1 MVHYCGVICSFE
13 LLIIIEWGE
22 SSMEKNRIR
31 KTASGRN
38 TRMTYARQK
47 EVLEMPN
54 LIEVQKNSYQWFLDE
69 GLREVF
75 DDISPISDYSGHLS
89 LEFVDFELCEDD
101 VKYSIEKCKERDA
114 TYAAPLKVKVRLI
127 NKEKDEITEH
137 EIFMGDLPLMT
148 QTGTFVI
155 NGAERVIVS
164 QLVRSPG
171 IYYGIGHDKIGK
183 RLFSC
188 TVIPNRGAW
197 LEYET
202 DSNDVFYV
210 RVDRTRKVPITVL
223 IRALGVGTNDEI
235 RELFGDEPKIE
246 ASFAKDTAENY
257 QEGLLELY
265 KKIRPGEPLS
275 VESAESLINSMFFDP
290 RRYDLAKVGRYK
302 FNKKLMFRNRIR
314 HHILAEDV
322 VDALT
327 GEVLAKAGDK
337 VSVELADRIQNSAIP
352 YVWIQTE
359 EKNVK
364 ILSNM
369 MVDITNFVECNPRE
383 LGITELVYFPVLQQI
398 LKEYSDDPEML
409 AEAIQKNVHELIPK
423 HITKE
428 DIIASINYNIH
439 LEYGIG
445 NDDDI
450 DHLGNRRIRAVGE
463 LLQNQYRIGLSR
475 LERVVRERMTTHDA
489 EEISPQVLINIKPV
503 QAAVKEFFGSSQLS
517 QFMDQNNPLG
527 ELTHKRRLSALGP
540 GGLSRDRAG
549 FEVRDVHYT
558 HYGRMCP
565 IETPEGPNIGL
576 INSLASYARIN
587 EYGFIEAPYRKIDKS
602 DPENP
607 RVTDEVVYMTADEED
622 DYYVAQASAPLDA
635 EGHFIRN
642 SVSGRFETETQE
654 YPKGMFDY
662 MDVSPKMVF
671 SVATALIPFLQN
683 DDANRALMG
692 SNMQRQAV
700 PLLFTEAPVVG
711 TGMEPKVAVDSG
723 VCVVAKK
730 AGTIDYVA
738 SDLIRM
744 TYDDGGKEEY
754 HLTKFSRSN
763 QSNCYNQKPVVTK
776 GSHVEEGEVIA
787 DGPSTSGGELAL
799 GKNPLIGFMTW
810 EGYNYEDAVLLSE
823 RLVQED
829 VYTSVH
835 IEEYEAEARDT
846 KLGPEEITRDV
857 PGVGD
862 DALKDLDDRGIIRI
876 GAEVRA
882 GDILVGKVTPKG
894 ETELTAEERLL
905 RAIFGEKARE
915 VRDTSL
921 KVPHGEYG
929 IVVDAKV
936 FTRENG
942 DELSPGVNQAVR
954 IYIAQK
960 RKISVGDKMAGR
972 HGNKGVVSRVLP
984 VEDMPYLPNGR
995 PLDIVLNPLGVPSR
1009 MNIGQVL
1016 EIHLSLAAKALGFNV
1031 ATPVFDGAKESDIM
1045 DTLDLANDYVNL
1057 EWDEFEKKHKEELLP
1072 EVMEYLSEN
1081 REHRKVW
1088 KGVPISR
1095 DGKVRLRD
1103 GRTGEYF
1110 DSPVTIGHMHYLK
1123 LHHLVDDKIH
1133 ARSTGPYSLV
1143 TQQPLGGKAQFGGQR
1158 FGEMEVWALEAYGAA
1173 YTLQE
1178 ILTVKSDDVVGRVK
1192 TYEAIIKGDNIP
1204 EPGVPE
1210 SFKVLLKELQS
1221 LGLDVRVLRE
1231 DHTEVEIMESI
1242 DYGENDYR
1250 YEIEGDSRNYDY
1262 EKNSLGS
1269 MGYQRQEFDEDSGE
1283 LVASEEEEDVELDMD
1298 DDFVKEDSEIF

>member
-1 MVHYCGVICSFE
+1 M
-13 LLIIIEWGE
+13 
-22 SSMEKNRIR
+22 
-31 KTASGRN
+31 
-38 TRMTYARQK
+38 RMSYQRQK

-54 LIEVQKNSYQWFLDE
+54 LIEVQKDSYDWFLRS
-69 GLREVF
+69 GLKEVF
-75 DDISPISDYSGHLS
+75 DDISPISDYGGRLS
-89 LEFVDFELCEDD
+89 LEFVDFTLCEDD
-101 VKYSIEKCKERDA
+101 VKYSIEECKQRDA
-114 TYAAPLKVKVRLI
+114 TYAAPLKVKVRLY
-127 NKEKDEITEH
+127 NKGKDEITEH

-148 QTGTFVI
+148 ATGTFVI

-171 IYYGIGHDKIGK
+171 IYYGIAHDKLGK

-223 IRALGVGTNDEI
+223 IRALGVSSNAEI
-235 RELFGDEPKIE
+235 VELFGEEPKIL
-246 ASFAKDTAENY
+246 ASFTKDTSTNY

-265 KKIRPGEPLS
+265 KKIRPGEPLA
-275 VESAESLINSMFFDP
+275 VENAESLIMSMFFDP

-302 FNKKLMFRNRIR
+302 FNKKLALRSRIR
-314 HHILAEDV
+314 NQILAEDV
-322 VDALT
+322 VDPST
-327 GEVLAKAGDK
+327 GEILAEKGTT
-337 VSVELADRIQNSAIP
+337 VTLELADKIQNAAVP

-359 EKNVK
+359 ERNVK
-364 ILSNM
+364 VLSNL
-369 MVDITNFVECNPRE
+369 MVDLKAWVDVDEEE
-383 LGITELVYFPVLQQI
+383 LGINEKVYYPVLEKI
-398 LKEYSDDPEML
+398 LEENTDIEEIKQ
-409 AEAIQKNVHELIPK
+409 AIKRDIHDLIPK

-428 DIIASINYNIH
+428 DIFASINYNMH
-439 LEYGIG
+439 LEYGAG
-445 NDDDI
+445 NADDI

-475 LERVVRERMTTHDA
+475 MERVVRERMTTQDIDG
-489 EEISPQVLINIKPV
+489 ISPQSLINIKPV
-503 QAAVKEFFGSSQLS
+503 TAAIKEFFGSSQLS

-549 FEVRDVHYT
+549 FEVRDVHYS

-587 EYGFIEAPYRKIDKS
+587 EYGFVEAPYRRIDKS
-602 DPENP
+602 DPKNP

-622 DYYVAQASAPLDA
+622 NYHVAQANEPLDA
-635 EGHFIRN
+635 EGHFIN
-642 SVSGRFETETQE
+642 KNVSGRYLDETQSYE
-654 YPKGMFDY
+654 PHMFDY

-700 PLLFTEAPVVG
+700 PLMITDAPVVG
-711 TGMEPKVAVDSG
+711 TGIEAKAAVDSG

-730 AGTIDYVA
+730 AGTISY
-738 SDLIRM
+738 SCSNEIRM
-744 TYDDGGKEEY
+744 NNDDGTKDVY
-754 HLTKFSRSN
+754 HLTKFMRSN
-763 QSNCYNQKPVVTK
+763 QSNCYNQKPIVFK
-776 GSHVEEGEVIA
+776 GDHVEAGEVIA
-787 DGPSTSGGELAL
+787 DGPSTYQGELAL

-823 RLVQED
+823 RLVQDD
-829 VYTSVH
+829 VYTSIH

-846 KLGPEEITRDV
+846 KLGPEEITKDV

-862 DALKDLDDRGIIRI
+862 EALKDLDERGIIRI

-929 IVVDAKV
+929 IIVDAKV

-984 VEDMPYLPNGR
+984 VEDMPFLPNGR

-1016 EIHLSLAAKALGFNV
+1016 EIHLSLAAAALGFNV
-1031 ATPVFDGAKESDIM
+1031 STPIFDGANEKDIQ
-1045 DTLDLANDYVNL
+1045 DTLELANDYVNM
-1057 EWDEFEKKHKEELLP
+1057 EWDAFSEKYKDVLLP
-1072 EVMEYLSEN
+1072 EVYQYLEEHLDH
-1081 REHRKVW
+1081 RELW
-1088 KGVPISR
+1088 KGVDIAR
-1095 DGKVRLRD
+1095 DGKVQLRD
-1103 GRTGEYF
+1103 GRTGEPF
-1110 DSPVTIGHMHYLK
+1110 DGRTTIGHMHYLK

-1158 FGEMEVWALEAYGAA
+1158 FGEMEVWALEAYGAS

-1204 EPGVPE
+1204 EPGIPE

-1221 LGLDVRVLRE
+1221 LALDVRVLR
-1231 DHTEVEIMESI
+1231 DDNTEVKIMESV
-1242 DYGENDYR
+1242 DYGDTNLNHI
-1250 YEIEGDSRNYDY
+1250 IEGDRYSDREDERFGDY
-1262 EKNSLGS
+1262 GFSKK
-1269 MGYQRQEFDEDSGE
+1269 EFDGEEMVDVEED
-1283 LVASEEEEDVELDMD
+1283 EEEDSYLDLDESSD
-1298 DDFVKEDSEIF
+1298 DDM

>member
-1 MVHYCGVICSFE
+1 
-13 LLIIIEWGE
+13 
-22 SSMEKNRIR
+22 MEKNRIR
-31 KTASGRN
+31 PIKTGKSF
-38 TRMTYARQK
+38 RMSYSRQQ

-54 LIEVQKNSYQWFLDE
+54 LIEVQKDSYQWFLDK
-69 GLREVF
+69 GLKEVF
-75 DDISPISDYSGHLS
+75 DDISPIADYNGHLS
-89 LEFVDFELCEDD
+89 LEFVDFTLCEEDA
-101 VKYSIEKCKERDA
+101 KYTIDECKERDA
-114 TYAAPLKVKVRLI
+114 TYAAPLKVRVRLY
-127 NKEKDEITEH
+127 NKETDEINEH

-148 QTGTFVI
+148 KTGTFVI

-171 IYYGIGHDKIGK
+171 IYYGIAHDKFGK
-183 RLFSC
+183 KLYSA

-223 IRALGVGTNDEI
+223 IRALGVGTNAEI
-235 RELFGDEPKIE
+235 IELFGEEPKLL
-246 ASFAKDTAENY
+246 ASFGKDTSENY

-265 KKIRPGEPLS
+265 KKIRPGEPLA
-275 VESAESLINSMFFDP
+275 VDSAESLITSMFFDP

-302 FNKKLMFRNRIR
+302 FNKKLLLKNRVSGQ
-314 HHILAEDV
+314 ILAEDAV
-322 VDALT
+322 SAIT
-327 GEVLAKAGDK
+327 GEVVAEKGTK
-337 VSVELADRIQNSAIP
+337 ITREIADMIQNAAVP
-352 YVWIQTE
+352 YIWVEGE
-359 EKNVK
+359 ETSRNIKV
-364 ILSNM
+364 LSNM
-369 MVDITNFVECNPRE
+369 MVDLQAVVDIDPAEV
-383 LGITELVYFPVLQQI
+383 GVTEQVYYPVLAGI
-398 LKEYSDDPEML
+398 IEESAGDVDEMKRL
-409 AEAIQKNVHELIPK
+409 IKRDLHDLIPK

-428 DIIASINYNIH
+428 DIFASINYNMH
-439 LEYGIG
+439 LEYGMG

-475 LERVVRERMTTHDA
+475 LERVVRERMTTQDQDG
-489 EEISPQVLINIKPV
+489 ISPQSLINIKPV
-503 QAAVKEFFGSSQLS
+503 TAAVKEFFGSSQLS

-549 FEVRDVHYT
+549 FEVRDVHYS

-576 INSLASYARIN
+576 INSLACYARIN
-587 EYGFIEAPYRKIDKS
+587 EYGFIEAPYRKVDKT
-602 DPENP
+602 DPMNP
-607 RVTDEVVYMTADEED
+607 VVTDEVVYMTADEED
-622 DYYVAQASAPLDA
+622 NYHVAQANTPLDE
-635 EGHFIRN
+635 EGHFIN
-642 SVSGRFETETQE
+642 KNVSGRYREETQDYE
-654 YPKGMFDY
+654 RNKFDY

-700 PLLFTEAPVVG
+700 PLLTTEAPVVG
-711 TGMEPKVAVDSG
+711 TGMEVKTAVDSG
-723 VCVVAKK
+723 VAEVAEQAGVVESSTSTSI
-730 AGTIDYVA
+730 TI
-738 SDLIRM
+738 RH
-744 TYDDGGKEEY
+744 DDGTKKTY
-754 HLTKFSRSN
+754 KLTKFQRSN
-763 QSNCYNQKPVVTK
+763 QSNCYNQRPIVDK
-776 GSHVEEGEVIA
+776 GERVEAGQVIA
-787 DGPSTSGGELAL
+787 DGPSTSGGEMAL

-823 RLVQED
+823 RLVQDD

-846 KLGPEEITRDV
+846 KLGPEEITRDI

-862 DALKDLDDRGIIRI
+862 DALKDLDERGIIRI

-984 VEDMPYLPNGR
+984 VEDMPFLPNGR

-1031 ATPVFDGAKESDIM
+1031 STPVFAGANENDIM

-1057 EWDEFEKKHKEELLP
+1057 EWDEFEKKHGEELRP
-1072 EVMEYLSEN
+1072 EVLQFLSEN
-1081 REHRKVW
+1081 RDHRELW
-1088 KGVPISR
+1088 KGVPLSR

-1158 FGEMEVWALEAYGAA
+1158 FGEMEVWALEAYGAS

-1192 TYEAIIKGDNIP
+1192 TYEAIIKGENIP

-1221 LGLDVRVLRE
+1221 LALDVRVLR
-1231 DHTEVEIMESI
+1231 DDNTEVKIMESV
-1242 DYGENDYR
+1242 DYGETDLR
-1250 YEIEGDSRNYDY
+1250 HIIEGDRKYRDENESFGDHGFT
-1262 EKNSLGS
+1262 EK
-1269 MGYQRQEFDEDSGE
+1269 EFVGE
-1283 LVASEEEEDVELDMD
+1283 ELEDVEPDEKPDDSDLENLSFD
-1298 DDFVKEDSEIF
+1298 DDDYLGEE

>member
-1 MVHYCGVICSFE
+1 M
-13 LLIIIEWGE
+13 
-22 SSMEKNRIR
+22 
-31 KTASGRN
+31 
-38 TRMTYARQK
+38 RMSYQRQK

-54 LIEVQKNSYQWFLDE
+54 LIEVQKDSYDWFLRS
-69 GLREVF
+69 GLKEVF
-75 DDISPISDYSGHLS
+75 DDISPISDYGGRLS
-89 LEFVDFELCEDD
+89 LEFVDFTLCEDD
-101 VKYSIEKCKERDA
+101 VKYSIEECKQRDA
-114 TYAAPLKVKVRLI
+114 TYAAPLKVKVRLY

-148 QTGTFVI
+148 ATGTFVI

-171 IYYGIGHDKIGK
+171 IYYGIAHDKLGK

-197 LEYET
+197 LEYDT

-223 IRALGVGTNDEI
+223 IRALGVSSNAEI
-235 RELFGDEPKIE
+235 VELFGEEPKIL
-246 ASFAKDTAENY
+246 ASFTKDTSTNY

-265 KKIRPGEPLS
+265 KKIRPGEPLA
-275 VESAESLINSMFFDP
+275 VENAESLIMSMFFDP

-302 FNKKLMFRNRIR
+302 FNKKLALRSRIR
-314 HHILAEDV
+314 NQILAEDV
-322 VDALT
+322 VDPST
-327 GEVLAKAGDK
+327 GEILAEKGTT
-337 VSVELADRIQNSAIP
+337 VTLELADKIQNAAVP

-359 EKNVK
+359 ERNVK
-364 ILSNM
+364 VLSNL
-369 MVDITNFVECNPRE
+369 MVDLKAWVDVDEEE
-383 LGITELVYFPVLQQI
+383 LGINEKVYYPVLEKI
-398 LKEYSDDPEML
+398 LEENTDIEEIKQ
-409 AEAIQKNVHELIPK
+409 AIKRDIHDLIPK

-428 DIIASINYNIH
+428 DIFASINYNMH
-439 LEYGIG
+439 LEYGAG
-445 NDDDI
+445 NADDI

-475 LERVVRERMTTHDA
+475 MERVVRERMTTQDIDG
-489 EEISPQVLINIKPV
+489 ISPQSLINIKPV
-503 QAAVKEFFGSSQLS
+503 TAAIKEFFGSSQLS

-549 FEVRDVHYT
+549 FEVRDVHYS

-587 EYGFIEAPYRKIDKS
+587 EYGFVEAPYRRIDKS
-602 DPENP
+602 DPKNP

-622 DYYVAQASAPLDA
+622 NYHVAQANEPLDA
-635 EGHFIRN
+635 EGHFLN
-642 SVSGRFETETQE
+642 KNVSGRYLDETQSYE
-654 YPKGMFDY
+654 PHMFDY

-700 PLLFTEAPVVG
+700 PLMITDAPVVG
-711 TGMEPKVAVDSG
+711 TGIEAKAAVDSG

-730 AGTIDYVA
+730 AGTISY
-738 SDLIRM
+738 SCSNEIRM
-744 TYDDGGKEEY
+744 NNDDGTKDVY
-754 HLTKFSRSN
+754 HLTKFMRSN
-763 QSNCYNQKPVVTK
+763 QSNCYNQKPIVFK
-776 GSHVEEGEVIA
+776 GDHVEAGEVIA
-787 DGPSTSGGELAL
+787 DGPSTYQGELAL

-823 RLVQED
+823 RLVQDD
-829 VYTSVH
+829 VYTSIH

-846 KLGPEEITRDV
+846 KLGPEEITKDV

-862 DALKDLDDRGIIRI
+862 EALKDLDERGIIRI

-929 IVVDAKV
+929 IIVDAKV

-984 VEDMPYLPNGR
+984 VEDMPFLPNGR

-1016 EIHLSLAAKALGFNV
+1016 EIHLSLAAAALGFNV
-1031 ATPVFDGAKESDIM
+1031 STPIFDGANEKDIQ
-1045 DTLDLANDYVNL
+1045 DTLELANDYVNM
-1057 EWDEFEKKHKEELLP
+1057 EWDAFSEKYKDVLLP
-1072 EVMEYLSEN
+1072 EVYQYLEEHLDH
-1081 REHRKVW
+1081 RELW
-1088 KGVPISR
+1088 KGVDIAR
-1095 DGKVRLRD
+1095 DGKVQLRD
-1103 GRTGEYF
+1103 GRTGEPF
-1110 DSPVTIGHMHYLK
+1110 DGRTTIGHMHYLK

-1158 FGEMEVWALEAYGAA
+1158 FGEMEVWALEAYGAS

-1204 EPGVPE
+1204 EPGIPE

-1221 LGLDVRVLRE
+1221 LALDVRVLR
-1231 DHTEVEIMESI
+1231 DDNTEVKIMESV
-1242 DYGENDYR
+1242 DYGDTNLNHI
-1250 YEIEGDSRNYDY
+1250 IEGDRYSDREDERFGDY
-1262 EKNSLGS
+1262 GFSKK
-1269 MGYQRQEFDEDSGE
+1269 EFDGEEMVDVEED
-1283 LVASEEEEDVELDMD
+1283 EEEDSYLDLDESSD
-1298 DDFVKEDSEIF
+1298 DDM